1 MENFQKDKTDIN
13 YKIAEI
19 KKDTIRY
26 IEDNRIKFDVI
37 ENKFRDIV
45 KKFYNTNG
53 GSLKITMTQNAKNL
67 FNIDVEIP
75 KDGSLSIGNVKTFC
89 YDILLYTL
97 NPNILGFLAH
107 DGELFSEMDKR
118 QKVTIFKIILD
129 KVRDNNLQYFVNI
142 GDTSFNEILNDYT
155 GILNDEDKKFIE
167 SKVIL
172 QISEDQN
179 TWLFA
184 QKFD

>member
-1 MENFQKDKTDIN
+1 M
-13 YKIAEI
+13 
-19 KKDTIRY
+19 
-26 IEDNRIKFDVI
+26 
-37 ENKFRDIV
+37 
-45 KKFYNTNG
+45 
-53 GSLKITMTQNAKNL
+53 ITPSFSAACFT
-67 FNIDVEIP
+67 V
-75 KDGSLSIGNVKTFC
+75 
-89 YDILLYTL
+89 YTL

-118 QKVTIFKIILD
+118 QKATIFKIILD

-142 GDTSFNEILNDYT
+142 GDTSFNEILNDDT
-155 GILNDEDKKFIE
+155 GILNNEDKKFIE

-179 TWLFA
+179 TWLFG